1 MEEINIRV
9 IKQPEQKKM
18 FIEVKGVDKSAEDF
32 IMEALQKIVPMQPV
46 AEQKMESLEPE
57 KTNLTNPPE
66 PEKYYY
72 FKVSYEQKDKFK
84 NTFKGLTKFRAKDKA
99 WGVKGKDNALKAQEL
114 GWIMLKEDCQ

>member
-1 MEEINIRV
+1 
-9 IKQPEQKKM
+9 
-18 FIEVKGVDKSAEDF
+18 
-32 IMEALQKIVPMQPV
+32 
-46 AEQKMESLEPE
+46 MESLEPE

-72 FKVSYEQKDKFK
+72 FEVSYEQKDKFK